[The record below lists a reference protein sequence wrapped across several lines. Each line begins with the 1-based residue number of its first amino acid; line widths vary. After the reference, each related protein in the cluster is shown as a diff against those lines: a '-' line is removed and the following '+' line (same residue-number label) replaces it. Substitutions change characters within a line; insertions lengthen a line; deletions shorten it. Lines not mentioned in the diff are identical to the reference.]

1 MINTFPCIMQ
11 AFTNPHKSENRIF
24 KKPEVHLFQPK
35 AHDYD
40 MTASKS
46 DNNFTLNPL
55 TRRYPISPLYTRQL
69 EFSALIKASTTMSA
83 NITVPPKKGLFG

>member
-1 MINTFPCIMQ
+1 MQ
-11 AFTNPHKSENRIF
+11 AFANRTKARIESS

-55 TRRYPISPLYTRQL
+55 TRRYPISPYIRNSELPSL
-69 EFSALIKASTTMSA
+69 AKATTTMSA
-83 NITVPPKKGLFG
+83 MITVPPKMGMFG